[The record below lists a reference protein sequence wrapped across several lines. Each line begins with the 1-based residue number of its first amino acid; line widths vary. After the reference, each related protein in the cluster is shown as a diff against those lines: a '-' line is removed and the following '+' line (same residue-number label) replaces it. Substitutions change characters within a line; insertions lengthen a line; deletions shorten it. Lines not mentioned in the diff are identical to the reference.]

1 MLALKMPFYL
11 SGWGDKRRR
20 KSISI
25 PTTPVY
31 SSTASAICSSP
42 AVRLNYTSPNGSLQ
56 MVHNSG
62 LPKHIIMYTADP
74 PHLQIIAVHGARVCR
89 EVHLDS

>member
-1 MLALKMPFYL
+1 MRNLKKISFYL
-11 SGWGDKRRR
+11 SGWGDKRRW

-25 PTTPVY
+25 PATPVD
-31 SSTASAICSSP
+31 SATASAICSSP
-42 AVRLNYTSPNGSLQ
+42 AVHLNYTSPSGSLQ

-74 PHLQIIAVHGARVCR
+74 PHLQIIAVHGGQSVQGG
-89 EVHLDS
+89 SP